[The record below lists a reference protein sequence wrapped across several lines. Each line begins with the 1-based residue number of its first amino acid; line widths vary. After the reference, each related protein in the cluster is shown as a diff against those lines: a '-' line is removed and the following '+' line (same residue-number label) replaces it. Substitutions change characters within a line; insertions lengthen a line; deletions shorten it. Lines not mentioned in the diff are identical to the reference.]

1 MLNGQSFD
9 ETPMKQL
16 AMLLAVSAPPCQRW
30 ADWCHPWNAP
40 LGTYHLQSEAPPEEK
55 VRGWGWSFTQNVS
68 KKRHQAFHKLPFC
81 NGGWIMLNQI
91 LLICKF
97 QMVDQFE
104 SCNKHWAGFWCQAIE
119 SRSGLMTLSRHA
131 MVGVAHFVHQ
141 DWKPV
146 VKEGVNDT
154 FELCFTFISK
164 KS

>member
-1 MLNGQSFD
+1 
-9 ETPMKQL
+9 MKF
-16 AMLLAVSAPPCQRW
+16 
-30 ADWCHPWNAP
+30 PWNSSLWFLLFQFHLVSDGPTDAI
-40 LGTYHLQSEAPPEEK
+40 LGMHLLVHVICNLKRLLKRRSGDGGGASPKMCP
-55 VRGWGWSFTQNVS
+55 

-104 SCNKHWAGFWCQAIE
+104 SCDKHWAGFWCQAIE

-131 MVGVAHFVHQ
+131 MVGVAQFVHQ